1 MPDTKQKI
9 TMSVDI
15 ALVARIDKLAA
26 AVGQSR
32 SAWIEA
38 LLREAIEDEETSVKA
53 LTDPV
58 VGPALLNMFK
68 DRDVLR
74 GLARVMSEE
83 LRPDQ
88 LQLFADRVSKLAGEK
103 PRASKPAPGKQ
114 WPPRG
119 RRGKR

>member
-1 MPDTKQKI
+1 MPDTKLRV
-9 TMSVDI
+9 TVTVDI
-15 ALVARIDKLAA
+15 PLMARIDKLAA

-32 SAWIEA
+32 AAWIEA
-38 LLREAIEDEETSVKA
+38 RVRDAIEDEETSVKA

-74 GLARVMSEE
+74 GLARVLQDE
-83 LRPDQ
+83 LHPEQ
-88 LQLFADRVSKLAGEK
+88 LQLFADRVSQLAGGK
-103 PRASKPAPGKQ
+103 PRASKAHPAKQ

>member
-1 MPDTKQKI
+1 MPDTKLRV
-9 TMSVDI
+9 TVTVDI
-15 ALVARIDKLAA
+15 PLMARIDKLAA

-38 LLREAIEDEETSVKA
+38 RLRDAIEDEETSVKA

-74 GLARVMSEE
+74 GLARVVQEE
-83 LRPDQ
+83 LQPEQ
-88 LQLFADRVSKLAGEK
+88 LRLFADRVAKLAGEK
-103 PRASKPAPGKQ
+103 PRAAKGHPGKQ

-119 RRGKR
+119 RRGRR